1 MCDTENVNCFNDD
14 ANVNLGCV
22 RLSSGCRHK
31 QQTSARLKKTNI
43 FSNLQVSPD
52 DNLTDITNR
61 FFCQGQFRCG
71 ICKQT
76 WLLLRTDAG
85 RAVTTSVYGPVYT
98 ILVQFLSVF
107 HSRFS
112 FSLPQSRL
120 YTTSGQC
127 DRHYCCD
134 VYMHQKSVRCSYN

>member
-1 MCDTENVNCFNDD
+1 LCDTENVNCFNDD

-61 FFCQGQFRCG
+61 FFFVKDSFAVVFVNKHGCCYGQMQGGLSPRVSMALF
-71 ICKQT
+71 
-76 WLLLRTDAG
+76 
-85 RAVTTSVYGPVYT
+85 
-98 ILVQFLSVF
+98 IL
-107 HSRFS
+107 
-112 FSLPQSRL
+112 
-120 YTTSGQC
+120 Y
-127 DRHYCCD
+127 
-134 VYMHQKSVRCSYN
+134 